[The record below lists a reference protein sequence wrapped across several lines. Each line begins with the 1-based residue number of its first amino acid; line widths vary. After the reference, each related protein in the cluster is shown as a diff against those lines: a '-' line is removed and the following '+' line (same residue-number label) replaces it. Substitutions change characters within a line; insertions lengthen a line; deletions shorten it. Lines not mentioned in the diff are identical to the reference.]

1 MTAVAY
7 CINENCKEKHVERTI
22 TLTISESYRQKAT
35 QLICPYC
42 GASTRIKF
50 VKDEMLKKAS

>member
-1 MTAVAY
+1 MKAVAY

-22 TLTISESYRQKAT
+22 ILTISESSRHNAT

-42 GASTRIKF
+42 GAAARIKL